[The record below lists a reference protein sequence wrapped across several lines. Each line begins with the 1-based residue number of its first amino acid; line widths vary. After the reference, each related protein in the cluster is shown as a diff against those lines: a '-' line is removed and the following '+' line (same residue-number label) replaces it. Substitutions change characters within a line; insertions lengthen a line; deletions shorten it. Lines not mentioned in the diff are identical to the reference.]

1 MIDGEPG
8 TAFSDEVV
16 VRRLRFTSED
26 SGFAVI
32 DADRSGDD
40 VVLVGT
46 IAHLEERE
54 RVRIEGT
61 WHDDRRFGM
70 QVKVRV
76 AEPVPPT
83 GEEALIAYLKRVKH
97 IGGGRAAR
105 LLERYGDG
113 VLEAIDS
120 DPAGAFR
127 GVGLIPQ
134 RTNEAIRSW
143 NKLRSTRALHLLLAP
158 HGLAWLV
165 PRIAAEYGDRANVV
179 VKSRPYELTCVFG
192 WRKPAYRASHIW
204 FCPTSP
210 TYTPSWSVS
219 SPIRWTT

>member
-1 MIDGEPG
+1 MSGLDGIVEPMTAPLDGEPG
-8 TAFSDEVV
+8 SPFSDEVV

-76 AEPVPPT
+76 AESVPPS

-97 IGGGRAAR
+97 IGGGRAGA
-105 LLERYGDG
+105 
-113 VLEAIDS
+113 A
-120 DPAGAFR
+120 AGA
-127 GVGLIPQ
+127 L
-134 RTNEAIRSW
+134 
-143 NKLRSTRALHLLLAP
+143 
-158 HGLAWLV
+158 
-165 PRIAAEYGDRANVV
+165 
-179 VKSRPYELTCVFG
+179 
-192 WRKPAYRASHIW
+192 WR
-204 FCPTSP
+204 
-210 TYTPSWSVS
+210 
-219 SPIRWTT
+219 